1 MAKSLG
7 TTQPVV
13 IVDVLFEK
21 GLLYFVIINNSDLV
35 ARNVRVKFDRK
46 IVGVQGHVVISDL
59 NIFDALDFLAPRKE
73 IRVFIDVAHGYFA
86 RKGAEKIRLGL
97 EWRNE
102 GRKRF
107 SKTIYH
113 NLSIYKDMG
122 YLGNIE

>member
-1 MAKSLG
+1 MAKYSS
-7 TTQPVV
+7 TAQPEV

-21 GLLYFVIINNSDLV
+21 GLLYFVIINYTDEV
-35 ARNVRVKFDRK
+35 ARNVRVKFDKK
-46 IVGVQGHVVISDL
+46 IVGVQGRVIISDL

-73 IRVFIDVAHGYFA
+73 IRVFIDVAQGYFA
-86 RKGAEKIRLGL
+86 RKGPEKLKLRV

-107 SKTIYH
+107 SRTIYH

-122 YLGNIE
+122 YLGNID

>member
-7 TTQPVV
+7 TTQPDV

-46 IVGVQGHVVISDL
+46 IVGVQGRVVISDL

-86 RKGAEKIRLGL
+86 RKGAEKIKLGL

>member
-1 MAKSLG
+1 MAKRSS
-7 TTQPVV
+7 TTSPDV

-21 GLLYFVIINNSDLV
+21 GLLYFVIINHSDEV

-46 IVGVQGHVVISDL
+46 VVGVQGRVIISDL

-73 IRVFIDVAHGYFA
+73 IRVFIDVAQGYFA
-86 RKGAEKIRLGL
+86 RKGSEKIKLSI

-107 SKTIYH
+107 SRTIYH

-122 YLGNIE
+122 YLGNID

>member
-1 MAKSLG
+1 MAKRTS
-7 TTQPVV
+7 TTSPDV

-21 GLLYFVIINNSDLV
+21 GLLYFVIINNSDEV

-46 IVGVQGHVVISDL
+46 VVGVQGRVIISDL

-73 IRVFIDVAHGYFA
+73 IRIFLDVAQGYFA
-86 RKGAEKIRLGL
+86 RKGPEKLKLGV

-107 SKTIYH
+107 SRTIYH

-122 YLGNIE
+122 YLGNID